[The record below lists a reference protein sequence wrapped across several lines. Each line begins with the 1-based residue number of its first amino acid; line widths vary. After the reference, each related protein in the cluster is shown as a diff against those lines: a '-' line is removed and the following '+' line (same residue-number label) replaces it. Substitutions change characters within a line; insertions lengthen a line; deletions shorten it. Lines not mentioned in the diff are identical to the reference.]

1 VKILK
6 IEITKIDD
14 AAIIPSYAH
23 EGDAGV
29 DLYSIKEYVLQP
41 GKRILVQTGIKI
53 AVPKG
58 YEAQVRPKSGLALKF
73 GLSVCNTPGTID
85 SGYRGEVGIIVINHG
100 EQVYTIEKQ
109 SKIAQLVVCKV
120 EHAQFEEVKTLDA
133 TSRNEGGFGSTGLKR

>member
-1 VKILK
+1 MKILK

-85 SGYRGEVGIIVINHG
+85 SGYRGEVGIIVINFVK
-100 EQVYTIEKQ
+100 VYQ
-109 SKIAQLVVCKV
+109 
-120 EHAQFEEVKTLDA
+120 A
-133 TSRNEGGFGSTGLKR
+133 TQQGGMLSFNP